1 MLIGILWAPL
11 IGKSELS
18 PACPMQLAGLE
29 RWEVI
34 SQTSPHPFI
43 HLTVV
48 DVDGDVEGDDDD
60 SDDDGGGGFL
70 QQKNHH
76 GILEGSCK

>member
-18 PACPMQLAGLE
+18 PACPVQLAGLE

-48 DVDGDVEGDDDD
+48 DDDGDDDV
-60 SDDDGGGGFL
+60 SDDGGGDGFL
-70 QQKNHH
+70 Q
-76 GILEGSCK
+76 

>member
-18 PACPMQLAGLE
+18 PACPVQLAGLE

-48 DVDGDVEGDDDD
+48 DVDGDDEGDDDD
-60 SDDDGGGGFL
+60 SDDGDGDCFP
-70 QQKNHH
+70 Q
-76 GILEGSCK
+76 

>member
-1 MLIGILWAPL
+1 
-11 IGKSELS
+11 
-18 PACPMQLAGLE
+18 MQLAGLE

-48 DVDGDVEGDDDD
+48 DVDGDDEGDDDD
-60 SDDDGGGGFL
+60 SDDGDGDCFP
-70 QQKNHH
+70 Q
-76 GILEGSCK
+76 